1 MSQSYDRVLW
11 WSDLRPGADEPLAVS
26 LLHYRMD
33 ADRWPVD
40 EGHEDEANLTS
51 SYLRGTKLHAPI
63 LDLDGE
69 HLYVESTT
77 ELRVSV
83 PQLNNPNVFIRARAK
98 FGVLLV
104 HVVWKWLFGAQ
115 VSKSGAV

>member
-69 HLYVESTT
+69 HLYVESTKT
-77 ELRVSV
+77 LRIEI
-83 PQLNNPNVFIRARAK
+83 PQQKSPNPVVRLRARI
-98 FGVLLV
+98 GVLLL
-104 HVVWKWLFGAQ
+104 HGVWRWLFGARL
-115 VSKSGAV
+115 

>member
-40 EGHEDEANLTS
+40 AGHEDEANLTS

-69 HLYVESTT
+69 HLYVQSTT
-77 ELRVSV
+77 
-83 PQLNNPNVFIRARAK
+83 PGHAH
-98 FGVLLV
+98 LV
-104 HVVWKWLFGAQ
+104 HPLRRGGVVGRMQVVLIHAIWKWVFRKRVQWLA
-115 VSKSGAV
+115 